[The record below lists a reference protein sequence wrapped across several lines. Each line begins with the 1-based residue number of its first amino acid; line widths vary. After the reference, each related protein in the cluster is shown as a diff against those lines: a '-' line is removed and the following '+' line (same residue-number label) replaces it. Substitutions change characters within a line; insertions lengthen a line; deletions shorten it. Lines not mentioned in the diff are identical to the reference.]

1 MSLYRS
7 TLYNHTLN
15 QIEYLE
21 TEIENPRICSHC
33 RNTGEQ
39 TPIDGI
45 LMNSNNDFASGVI
58 FTGCPFCGA
67 TSMHYLK
74 ELRNITSGKV
84 FYEVSQSFPKKY
96 EHAEIPELI
105 QKNFADFIKIY
116 NQAKLAEESNLDQ
129 LAGMGYRKAIE
140 FLVTDYLLKY
150 PNEGAERDWLTNPK
164 TSLINKI
171 NKLKNERI
179 KQLAT
184 AITYLGN
191 DETHYTKRHPEYDLS
206 KMKAFIKVLLS
217 DIENELIFEES
228 VELIN
233 K

>member
-1 MSLYRS
+1 MSLYRL
-7 TLYNHTLN
+7 TFYNHATN
-15 QIEYLE
+15 RIEYQE
-21 TEIENPRICSHC
+21 NEIKNPRICSHC
-33 RNTGEQ
+33 CNTGEQ

-45 LMNSNNDFASGVI
+45 LMNSDTDFAAGII

-67 TSMHYLK
+67 TSMHYLRGF
-74 ELRNITSGKV
+74 RNMMRSEMY
-84 FYEVSQSFPKKY
+84 YEVSQSFPKKY
-96 EHAEIPELI
+96 ENAEIPELI
-105 QKNFADFIKIY
+105 QNNFSDFIEIY
-116 NQAKLAEESNLDQ
+116 NQAKLAEESDLDQ

-150 PNEGAERDWLTNPK
+150 PIEGVEKDWLTNPK
-164 TSLINKI
+164 TSLISKI

-179 KQLAT
+179 RQLAT
-184 AITYLGN
+184 VITYLGN
-191 DETHYTKRHPEYDLS
+191 DETHYTRRHPDFDLD

-228 VELIN
+228 TELIN